1 MRELGTVSL
10 NGVWKRHRRWLRR
23 PQSVKEALIQKLQRR
38 GSDYQEFWAVRDVSL
53 TVGRGET
60 VGICGENGAGKS
72 TLLKM
77 TAGVLAPTH
86 GEIVVRGRLSAV
98 LELGAGFLGEMTGR
112 ENAFLNGAILGL
124 GEAEMRERMDGILEF
139 ADLGD
144 FVDSPVKTYST
155 GMYMRL
161 GFAIASHVDA
171 EILLFDEVLA
181 VGDAAFQ
188 QKCATWLRSLAES
201 GTTVIVVSH
210 DLRSLAALCERLV
223 LMEDGELVMTGA
235 PDDVLRLYGERT
247 AERGALATG
256 QPTP

>member
-1 MRELGTVSL
+1 
-10 NGVWKRHRRWLRR
+10 VWKRHRRWLRR
-23 PQSVKEALIQKLQRR
+23 PQSVKEALIHKLQRR
-38 GSDYQEFWAVRDVSL
+38 RSDYQEFWAVRDLSM

-60 VGICGENGAGKS
+60 LGICGENGAGKS

-77 TAGVLAPTH
+77 IAGVLAPTH

-98 LELGAGFLGEMTGR
+98 LELGAGFLGELTGR
-112 ENAFLNGAILGL
+112 ENAVLNGAILGL
-124 GEAEMRERMDGILEF
+124 DEADMHERMDSILEF

-188 QKCATWLRSLAES
+188 QKCAAWLRSLADS

-210 DLRSLAALCERLV
+210 DLQALATLCGRLA
-223 LMEDGELVMTGA
+223 LMENGELVTAGA
-235 PDDVLRLYGERT
+235 PDDVLRLYGERM
-247 AERGALATG
+247 ARRGALATE